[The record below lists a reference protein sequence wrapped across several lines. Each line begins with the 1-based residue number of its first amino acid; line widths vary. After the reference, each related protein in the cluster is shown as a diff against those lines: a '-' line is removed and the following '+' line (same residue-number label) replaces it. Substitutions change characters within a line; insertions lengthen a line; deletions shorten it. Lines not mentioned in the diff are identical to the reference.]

1 MMLGLVIA
9 PAAQEDLTR
18 IYRRGLVTWGRQQAE
33 TYLAH
38 IEEVIWLLTS
48 RPEMGIKRPEL
59 AEGLCS
65 FATKR
70 HLVFYRCTKGELQ
83 IARVLHGRQD
93 PNRHLAND
101 PT

>member
-1 MMLGLVIA
+1 MTLDLVLA
-9 PAAQEDLTR
+9 PAAQKDLIR
-18 IYRRGLVTWGRQQAE
+18 LYRYGLVTWGRQQAD

-38 IEEVIWLLTS
+38 VEEVIWQLTS
-48 RPEMGIKRPEL
+48 RPEMGLKRPEL

-70 HLVFYRCTKGELQ
+70 HLVFYRCEKGQLQ

-93 PNRHLAND
+93 PSRHLADD